1 MIIDLPESLATH
13 LASWIKDANPN
24 GSEPV
29 AEDLKRYLADFV
41 DLHTISRATIERDIR
56 KQLSSFNVYFTSRG
70 IEVCDSGVSL
80 IVTGQSREGCIR
92 LSSDNFAS
100 SDELSSLAGYAEEM
114 ENSVWDDDAVESL
127 IEKWFDLEG

>member
-1 MIIDLPESLATH
+1 MIELPASLSTH
-13 LASWIKDANPN
+13 LAAWIKDSNPR
-24 GSEPV
+24 GDESD
-29 AEDLKRYLADFV
+29 AEDIKRILADFV
-41 DLHTISRATIERDIR
+41 DAHTLCRETVERDIR